1 MTKPIRIQN
10 SDDIQKINYIVSKYP
25 FDIWIHGKS
34 GMVDAKSLLGMFL
47 MGLTERLTLVIDDD
61 IDEHMR
67 EKLLKE
73 LDPYLVDET
82 FDDEMTEW
90 R

>member
-1 MTKPIRIQN
+1 MTKPIRIKN
-10 SDDIQKINYIVSKYP
+10 SEDIQKINYIVSKYP

-47 MGLTERLTLVIDDD
+47 MGLTERLMLVVDDG

-67 EKLLKE
+67 NRLLKE
-73 LDPYLVDET
+73 LDPYFMDESLDGET
-82 FDDEMTEW
+82 AE
-90 R
+90 